1 MENKS
6 ENSGMKKFSREN
18 VPVVFMF
25 QPTQY
30 KEVEGEKLQ
39 QWEKDL
45 IEKVGLKGAEIER
58 MAIRN
63 PTYCKCD
70 PYDPMFDDCD
80 QL

>member
-1 MENKS
+1 
-6 ENSGMKKFSREN
+6 
-18 VPVVFMF
+18 MF

-30 KEVEGEKLQ
+30 QVIEGDKLQ

-45 IEKVGLKGAEIER
+45 KEKVGLKGVNVDMAR
-58 MAIRN
+58 MGT

>member
-30 KEVEGEKLQ
+30 KIVSPDEHK

-45 IEKVGLKGAEIER
+45 IEKVGLKGVKYSEGLETWSMCYGA
-58 MAIRN
+58 N
-63 PTYCKCD
+63 D
-70 PYDPMFDDCD
+70 WDDCD
-80 QL
+80 AL